1 MAQEIWSMGRILK
14 WTESYFTEKGIET
27 PRLDAEVL
35 LSHVLKK
42 ERIYLYVHF
51 DEPLESGE
59 LAEYRELVKQRVQ
72 HVPVA
77 YLTGSREF
85 MGLDFAVTPAVLIP
99 RPETEL
105 LVQTAIE
112 RLREMDGEKIFA
124 DIGAGS
130 GAICLSVLRYVPD
143 ARCEAVDI
151 SEEALK
157 VAEKN
162 AELLGVSDRISF
174 HHGNLLEP
182 LKGRHFRAVLS
193 NPPYIPNSDIGGL
206 AKEVKD
212 AEPWLALDGGADGL
226 DFYRRLSREAPDYL
240 EVGGFLAMEIGINQA
255 QAVCRLL
262 ETEGRMSNTELY
274 KDLAGI
280 ERVAVAWK

>member
-1 MAQEIWSMGRILK
+1 MAQEIWTIGRILK
-14 WTESYFTEKGIET
+14 WTENYFSEKGLES

-51 DEPLESGE
+51 DEPLES
-59 LAEYRELVKQRVQ
+59 AELVSYRNLIKQRVK

-85 MGLDFAVTPAVLIP
+85 MGLNFKVTPAVLIP

-112 RLREMDGEKIFA
+112 GLREMKGEKLFA

-130 GAICLSVLRYVPD
+130 GAICISVLHYVPD
-143 ARCEAVDI
+143 AKAEAVDI

-157 VAEKN
+157 IAKMN
-162 AELLGVSDRISF
+162 AELLGVADRITF
-174 HHGNLLEP
+174 HRGDILGP
-182 LKGRHFRAVLS
+182 LKGKRFNAVLS
-193 NPPYIPNSDIGGL
+193 NPPYIPDGDIKGL
-206 AKEVKD
+206 LPEVRE
-212 AEPWLALDGGADGL
+212 AEPKLALAGGADGL
-226 DFYRRLSREAPDYL
+226 DFYRHLAGKAQAYL
-240 EVGGFLAMEIGINQA
+240 EDNGFLAMELGISQA
-255 QAVCRLL
+255 ESVCSLL
-262 ETEGRMSNTELY
+262 KTAGMSKTEVY